1 MTAIK
6 SALDYFANGYEEISG
21 SMLPADL
28 RANLKRTLLAGVYGF
43 EYDPGIM
50 VRAILA
56 YGNRTGFLTGLV
68 HSTCIMLTTF
78 NEFQGWF
85 ESETKFLEP
94 IYRARYPRSTKAPT
108 GEDLKFLRE
117 ELEAAK
123 WRLCPD
129 VYGNGVYVF
138 AGEIVGD
145 Y

>member
-1 MTAIK
+1 MTAMK
-6 SALDYFANGYEEISG
+6 SALDYFANGYEEITG

-28 RANLKRTLLAGVYGF
+28 RANLKRALLAGVYGF

-56 YGNRTGFLTGLV
+56 YGDRTGFLTGLV
-68 HSTCIMLTTF
+68 HSTRIMLTTF

-85 ESETKFLEP
+85 ESETQCLAP
-94 IYRARYPRSTKAPT
+94 IYHARYPRSTKAPT
-108 GEDLKFLRE
+108 GEDLKFLRK

-123 WRLCPD
+123 WRFCPD

-138 AGEIVGD
+138 AGGIVGD
-145 Y
+145 R

>member
-1 MTAIK
+1 MTELK
-6 SALDYFANGYEEISG
+6 KALDDFANGYEMVTG
-21 SMLPADL
+21 DMLPKDL
-28 RANLKRTLLAGVYGF
+28 RATVKRALLAGVMGF
-43 EYDPGIM
+43 EYDPENM
-50 VRAILA
+50 ARALLA
-56 YGNRTGFLTGLV
+56 YGDRTGFLTGLV
-68 HSTCIMLTTF
+68 HSTRIMLSTF

-85 ESETKFLEP
+85 ESETQCLAL

-123 WRLCPD
+123 WRFCPD

-145 Y
+145 C